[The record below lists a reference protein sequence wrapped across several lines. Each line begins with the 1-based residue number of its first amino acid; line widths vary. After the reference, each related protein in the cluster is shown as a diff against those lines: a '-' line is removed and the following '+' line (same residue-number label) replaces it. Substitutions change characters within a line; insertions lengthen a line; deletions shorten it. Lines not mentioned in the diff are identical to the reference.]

1 MTAKQQ
7 EEEAGDAAEHDGG
20 DVLVGVVD
28 EISSATCKL
37 AEASH
42 VVVVVVDSESNC
54 ELFSDN
60 QFRASSCVDV
70 ASSK

>member
-7 EEEAGDAAEHDGG
+7 QQEAGDADE

-28 EISSATCKL
+28 DISSATCKL